1 MKNTWVILLV
11 FCAIFVSCK
20 SNGPT
25 AHELLV
31 QSQSALES
39 EDYARA
45 LIDASEALERN
56 TDDTVKAQANVIIA
70 QVHYIAGN
78 RESALIFAHEALKYD
93 NQNHGAREIL
103 AHADTVSSLLPDGRI
118 AAMLYGNLYE
128 YERVRTAEALRRY
141 HRNMMSGGILVL
153 VLGVLL
159 AAVAY
164 SRWSQRRKIHEMQQR
179 LMEVVAELSATRE
192 QTRTKVS
199 QLFYENFDS
208 LERISNMLIDT
219 QLSKNKT
226 DAVIKQLEQIVNDYR
241 SPHFLKRLE
250 TALNSIY
257 DDIFVKLRR
266 DVPSITDTEL
276 TIALY
281 SATGL
286 SSRVVC
292 MMLNCSA
299 SSLYNRKYRLRRHI
313 ISETIPSERQ
323 QQYLRVIFNSL

>member
-1 MKNTWVILLV
+1 MRNAWLILLV
-11 FCAIFVSCK
+11 VCALLVSCRH
-20 SNGPT
+20 NGPT
-25 AHELLV
+25 AQELLV
-31 QSQSALES
+31 QSQAALES

-45 LIDASEALERN
+45 LIEASEALERN
-56 TDDTVKAQANVIIA
+56 GDDTVKAQANVIIA
-70 QVHYIAGN
+70 QVHFIAGN

-93 NQNHGAREIL
+93 RQSPGAREIL
-103 AHADTVSSLLPDGRI
+103 TRADTVTLLQPDGRI
-118 AAMLYGNLYE
+118 AAVLYGNLYE

-141 HRNMMSGGILVL
+141 QRNMMLGGILVL
-153 VLGVLL
+153 VLGALL

-179 LMEVVAELSATRE
+179 LMDVVAELSATKE

-226 DAVIKQLEQIVNDYR
+226 DAVVRQLEHIVNDYR

-257 DDIFVKLRR
+257 DDIFVELRR
-266 DVPSITDTEL
+266 DVPSLTETEL

-292 MMLNCSA
+292 LMLNCSA

-313 ISETIPSERQ
+313 VSESIPSERQ
-323 QQYLRVIFNSL
+323 QQYLHVIFNS